1 MSAPD
6 GPNDADAA
14 PDADVADAVVPLP
27 AGGGDLAGSLV
38 GLARTLRGAGVDA
51 SPDRVHALV
60 RTLDHLGAADVASVY
75 WAGRLTLCA
84 SPVDLERYDRVFA
97 HFFAGELPSPTT
109 GRVRR
114 TVRLGPTALGQ
125 TVDEADPDDGAE
137 VEGQAVTRH
146 ASREERLR
154 TRDVTEL
161 TARERAE
168 LHRLL
173 AAFALPGELRRTR
186 RAVPAVR
193 GAIDRRR
200 SVRSLLRAGGEPSRL
215 HRHAPR
221 TAPRRVVLLVDVSGS
236 MAGYA
241 DTLLRFAHVAARRHG
256 TPTEVFTLGTRLTRV
271 TEPLRLRD
279 PDVAMRAVARAIPD
293 WSGGTRLGE
302 GLKEFLDRWGQRGTA
317 RGAVVV
323 LLSDGWETG
332 DPTRLGEQTA
342 RLARLAH
349 RVVWANPRAGREGF
363 APTAGGM
370 AAALPHCDD
379 LVAGNTLAALEHL
392 ARVVAGAARQ
402 RPGAPVRPDR
412 ARRTVASGARRP
424 PPVASGGSATTT
436 PGARGARD
444 A

>member
-1 MSAPD
+1 MTVP
-6 GPNDADAA
+6 ADPRPAGRH
-14 PDADVADAVVPLP
+14 ADDAVVPLP
-27 AGGGDLAGSLV
+27 AGGGDLTASLV

-60 RTLDHLGAADVASVY
+60 RTLDHLGAADAASVY

-97 HFFAGELPSPTT
+97 HFFAGELPRGDG

-114 TVRLGPTALGQ
+114 TVRLGPTSLGQ
-125 TVDEADPDDGAE
+125 TVADADPDDGTE

-154 TRDVTEL
+154 TRDVAEMTD
-161 TARERAE
+161 RERAE

-173 AAFALPGELRRTR
+173 AAFALPGEVRRTR
-186 RAVPAVR
+186 RATPAPR

-200 SVRSLLRAGGEPSRL
+200 SVRALLRAGGEPGRM
-215 HRHAPR
+215 HRQAPR
-221 TAPRRVVLLVDVSGS
+221 TTPRRVVLLVDVSGS

-256 TPTEVFTLGTRLTRV
+256 TPTEVFTLGTRLTRI
-271 TEPLRLRD
+271 TEPMQLRD
-279 PDVAMRAVARAIPD
+279 PEVAMRAVARAIPD
-293 WSGGTRLGE
+293 WSGGTRLGD

-323 LLSDGWETG
+323 VLSDGWETG
-332 DPTRLGEQTA
+332 DPTRLGEQTE
-342 RLARLAH
+342 RLSRLAH
-349 RVVWANPRAGREGF
+349 RVVWANPRAGRDGF

-379 LVAGNTLAALEHL
+379 LVAGNTLAALERL
-392 ARVVAGAARQ
+392 ARVVAGASRQ
-402 RPGAPVRPDR
+402 RPGSTVRSERP
-412 ARRTVASGARRP
+412 RRTVGAGARRSD
-424 PPVASGGSATTT
+424 PVAAEVDVTPRRPGGAH
-436 PGARGARD
+436 D